1 MIMQLAD
8 RRRLVAFG
16 LREIGRRFY
25 QRTAGLR
32 LALTS
37 SASGVPDRLIVAPTD
52 LRAIDP
58 FVAEEIAQG
67 RFPLAGTSF
76 DTEGY
81 SPFEVEA
88 PTEALAERLHSFAWL
103 RHIRADRSAEACA
116 RARAITS
123 SWMNNHGRRARGLAW
138 RPHVAAERV
147 IAWLSHSTIVL
158 QGAEAGFYRRFMRS
172 LTYQVR
178 YLRRIVR
185 GLPMD
190 ETRLRIRIALAM
202 ASVAMPTRNAFI
214 RREGSRLDRELERQ
228 ILPDGGHVSRN
239 PRILLDLLLDLL
251 PLRQT
256 YINLGHDVPAKLIPT
271 IDRMYPALRF
281 FRHQDGDLALFNG
294 ATSTPASELMSVL
307 RYDETAGQPFKSL
320 PHMRYHRLSAEG
332 ATVIVDTG
340 KPRSAELSR
349 RSHAGCLA
357 FEMSSGRHRFI
368 VNCGAPKFAS
378 GDFQGLARST
388 AAHSTITINET
399 SSSRLL
405 RSHLCRSSI
414 LAGVNEVDVERWDD
428 QHGGDWVRAVH
439 DGYLKPFG
447 YCHERSIG
455 LSGKGN
461 KIKGHERLFVPEDAK
476 PPRAPVS
483 AAARF
488 HIHPAITMSRE
499 DQERVLLVAPDGE
512 AWEFNAPG
520 HAVEIEDDIFFAD
533 VSGMRASRQLVLHFS
548 LPETSE
554 IRWMLK
560 RVE

>member
-1 MIMQLAD
+1 MQLAD
-8 RRRLVAFG
+8 RRRLLAFG

-25 QRTAGLR
+25 RRTAGLR

-37 SASGVPDRLIVAPTD
+37 SASSVADRLIVAPTD

-58 FVAEEIAQG
+58 FVAEEIAHG

-88 PTEALAERLHSFAWL
+88 PTEAFAERLHSFAWL
-103 RHIRADRSAEACA
+103 RHIRADRSPEACA
-116 RARAITS
+116 RARAIAA
-123 SWMNNHGRRARGLAW
+123 SWMNNQGRSARGVAW

-147 IAWLSHSTIVL
+147 IAWFSHSTVVL

-172 LTYQVR
+172 LSYQVR
-178 YLRRIVR
+178 YLRKIVR
-185 GLPMD
+185 GLPVG

-202 ASVAMPTRNAFI
+202 ASVAMPNRNAFI
-214 RREGSRLDRELERQ
+214 RREGNRLDRELERQ
-228 ILPDGGHVSRN
+228 ILSDGGHVSRN

-320 PHMRYHRLSAEG
+320 PHMQYHRLSASG
-332 ATVIVDTG
+332 VTILVDTG
-340 KPRSAELSR
+340 KPLSPELSQ

-368 VNCGAPKFAS
+368 VNCGAPKFAPS
-378 GDFQGLARST
+378 EYRRLARST
-388 AAHSTITINET
+388 AAHSTVGINET

-405 RSHLCRSSI
+405 RSPLCGSSI
-414 LAGVNEVDVERWDD
+414 LAGVSEVDVERWDD
-428 QHGGDWVRAVH
+428 QHDNDWIRAVH

-455 LSGKGN
+455 LNSAGN
-461 KIKGHERLFVPEDAK
+461 KIKGHDRLLVPEDAGRTR
-476 PPRAPVS
+476 PAVS

-488 HIHPAITMSRE
+488 HVHPAIALSRQ
-499 DQERVLLVAPDGE
+499 DRERVLLTASDGE

-520 HAVEIEDDIFFAD
+520 LSVEIEEDIFFAD
-533 VSGMRASRQLVLHFS
+533 VSGMRASQQLVIHFPA
-548 LPETSE
+548 PETPE

-560 RVE
+560 RLE